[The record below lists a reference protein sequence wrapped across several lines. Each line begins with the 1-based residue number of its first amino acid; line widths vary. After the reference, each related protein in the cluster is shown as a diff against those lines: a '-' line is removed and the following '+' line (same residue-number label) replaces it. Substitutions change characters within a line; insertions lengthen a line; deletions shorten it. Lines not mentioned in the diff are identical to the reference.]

1 MNLIYENICKL
12 AKERGISINKLEE
25 KANVSTGS
33 ICKWGNSVSPTV
45 KNIKKVADILKCTV
59 DELISATDETGS
71 EERGE

>member
-1 MNLIYENICKL
+1 MIYENICKL

-45 KNIKKVADILKCTV
+45 KNIKKVCR
-59 DELISATDETGS
+59 ATGWSRKRWTQNHHSSGGLN
-71 EERGE
+71 R